1 MNKSSFSKFLGI
13 MTASALIVSGCSNG
27 DEEAEGDANGGED
40 VTDLFVTIGAGGT
53 EGVYYQIAGAMSNI
67 YGDEG
72 FDTSVQATGASV
84 ENINLLQSDQAEL
97 AIVMADAMEQAY
109 EGFGPFEDEGPME
122 NLVGISGLYPNVV
135 QIITTED
142 SGIETFSDLEG
153 MNVAVGDA
161 NSGVELNARM
171 MFEAHDMSYDDINED
186 YLPYG
191 EAIDQIRN
199 GVVDAAFV
207 TSGLPN
213 PAAMDLGS
221 THDVTVVEVEDDGME
236 YLEENYEAF
245 LEHEVPAD
253 TYDNDEDIQTAAI
266 TNLLVPNPD
275 LTDEEVYE
283 LTRAFYENL
292 EDIQASNAAAEDID
306 IENAEEGL
314 NVPMHPGAEQYFE
327 EEGVLSGDE

>member
-1 MNKSSFSKFLGI
+1 MNKVLLSKFIGLI
-13 MTASALIVSGCSNG
+13 TASALIVSACGNG
-27 DEEAEGDANGGED
+27 EDEADGDTDGED
-40 VTDLFVTIGAGGT
+40 VDDLFVTIAAGGT
-53 EGVYYQIAGAMSNI
+53 EGVYYQIASAMSNV
-67 YGDEG
+67 YEAEG
-72 FDTSVQATGASV
+72 IDTSVQATGASV

-97 AIVMADAMEQAY
+97 AIVMADAMEQAD
-109 EGFGPFEDEGPME
+109 EGFGPFEDEGPMD

-153 MNVAVGDA
+153 MNVAIGDA

-186 YLPYG
+186 YLDYG

-199 GVVDAAFV
+199 GVIDAAFV

-236 YLEENYEAF
+236 YLEENYDSF

-292 EDIQASNAAAEDID
+292 EDIQASNVAAEDID
-306 IENAEEGL
+306 IENVEEGL